1 MSNPN
6 QIKTIREILV
16 DALNEEL
23 SVGQAEA
30 MINEVLD
37 GVVDGAYAQGYL
49 DGYSAG
55 YSDGRSVDDGYSEL
69 QSNY

>member
-1 MSNPN
+1 MNPN

-30 MINEVLD
+30 MISEIMDTVRD
-37 GVVDGAYAQGYL
+37 SAYLEGCSS
-49 DGYSAG
+49 GF
-55 YSDGRSVDDGYSEL
+55 DDGYSEI
-69 QSNY
+69 QSNYQMEPNHDR